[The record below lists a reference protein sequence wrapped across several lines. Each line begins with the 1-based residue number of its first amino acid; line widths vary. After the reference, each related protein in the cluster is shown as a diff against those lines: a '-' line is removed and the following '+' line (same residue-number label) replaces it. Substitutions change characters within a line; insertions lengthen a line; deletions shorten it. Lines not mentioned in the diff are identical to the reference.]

1 MQHLPP
7 RRIAAIHDFS
17 CVGRCALTVV
27 IPTLSVMGYQAIP
40 LPTALLSSHTGGFEG
55 LYFRDLTADMHH
67 ISNHFDRLD
76 MTFGSIY
83 TGFLGSEEQIATV
96 REFIERFGAT
106 PDETGKAPIILVDP
120 VMGDDGVLYATYTK
134 ALADGMRELSTHAQV
149 LTPNLTEACFLTD
162 TPYMDT
168 STLSERDAE
177 AFVLSLLEKL
187 SCLCHGNIVVTGIG
201 LSGGI
206 VANAGRY
213 EDGRIFWVK
222 RTCQDISYPGTGD
235 IFASVLLGALMQ
247 GDDFETA
254 CTRAADFIVLL
265 IRESAKID
273 TPVRMGVALEPYLG
287 VLLQK
292 EGEDY
297 AKRT

>member
-27 IPTLSVMGYQAIP
+27 IPTLSVMGYQTIP

-67 ISNHFDRLD
+67 ISAHFDRLS

-83 TGFLGSEEQIATV
+83 TGFLGSEEQISMV
-96 REFIERFGAT
+96 REFIKRFGST
-106 PDETGKAPIILVDP
+106 PDETGKAPLILVDP
-120 VMGDDGVLYATYTK
+120 VMGDDGVLYATYTQ
-134 ALADGMRELSTHAQV
+134 ALADGMRELSTHAEV

-162 TPYMDT
+162 TPYLDT
-168 STLSERDAE
+168 ATLTDGE
-177 AFVLSLLEKL
+177 AKTYVLSLLEKL
-187 SCLCHGNIVVTGIG
+187 SHICRGKIVVTGIS

-206 VANAGRY
+206 VANAGRDS
-213 EDGRIFWVK
+213 DGRIFWVK
-222 RTCQDISYPGTGD
+222 RMCQDISYPGTGD
-235 IFASVLLGALMQ
+235 IFASVLLGTLMQ
-247 GDDFETA
+247 GDDFEAA

-265 IRESAKID
+265 ITESQKID
-273 TPVRMGVALEPYLG
+273 TPVRMGVALEAHLG
-287 VLLQK
+287 ALLQK
-292 EGEDY
+292 
-297 AKRT
+297 

>member
-27 IPTLSVMGYQAIP
+27 IPTLSVMGYQTIP

-55 LYFRDLTADMHH
+55 LYFRDLTDDMHH
-67 ISNHFDRLD
+67 ISAHFDRLE

-83 TGFLGSEEQIATV
+83 TGFLGSEEQILVV
-96 REFIERFGAT
+96 REFIERFGKA
-106 PDETGKAPIILVDP
+106 PDETGKVPIILIDP
-120 VMGDDGVLYATYTK
+120 VMGDDGVLYSTYTQ
-134 ALADGMRELSTHAQV
+134 ALANGMRELSTHAEV

-162 TPYMDT
+162 TPYKDT
-168 STLSERDAE
+168 ATLTEGEAE
-177 AFVLSLLEKL
+177 NYVLSLLEKL
-187 SCLCHGNIVVTGIG
+187 SHICHGKIVVTGIA

-206 VANAGRY
+206 VANAGRDT
-213 EDGRIFWVK
+213 DGRIFWVK
-222 RTCQDISYPGTGD
+222 RMCQDISYPGTGD

-247 GDDFETA
+247 GDGFESA

-265 IRESAKID
+265 ITESQKID
-273 TPVRMGVALEPYLG
+273 TPVRMGVALEAHLG
-287 VLLQK
+287 ALLQK
-292 EGEDY
+292 
-297 AKRT
+297 

>member
-27 IPTLSVMGYQAIP
+27 IPTLSVMGYQTIP

-67 ISNHFDRLD
+67 ISAHFDRLS

-83 TGFLGSEEQIATV
+83 TGFLGSEEQISMV
-96 REFIERFGAT
+96 REFIKRFGST
-106 PDETGKAPIILVDP
+106 PDETGKAPLILIDP
-120 VMGDDGVLYATYTK
+120 VMGDDGVLYATYTQ
-134 ALADGMRELSTHAQV
+134 ALAEGMRELSTHAEV

-162 TPYMDT
+162 TPYLDT
-168 STLSERDAE
+168 ATLTDGE
-177 AFVLSLLEKL
+177 AKTYVLSLLEKL
-187 SCLCHGNIVVTGIG
+187 SHICRGKIVVTGIS
-201 LSGGI
+201 LSGGF
-206 VANAGRY
+206 VANAGRDS
-213 EDGRIFWVK
+213 DGRIFWVK
-222 RTCQDISYPGTGD
+222 RMCQDISYPGTGD

-247 GDDFETA
+247 GDDFEAA

-265 IRESAKID
+265 ITESQKND
-273 TPVRMGVALEPYLG
+273 TPVRMGVALEAHLG
-287 VLLQK
+287 ALLQK
-292 EGEDY
+292 
-297 AKRT
+297 

>member
-27 IPTLSVMGYQAIP
+27 IPTLSVMGYQTIP
-40 LPTALLSSHTGGFEG
+40 LPTALLSSHTGGFEN
-55 LYFRDLTADMHH
+55 LYFRDLTDDMQH
-67 ISNHFDRLD
+67 ITAHFDRLG

-83 TGFLGSEEQIATV
+83 TGFLGSEEQISMV
-96 REFIERFGAT
+96 RDFIEHFGAT
-106 PDETGKAPIILVDP
+106 PDETGKTPLILVDP

-134 ALADGMRELSTHAQV
+134 ELADGMRELSTHADV

-162 TPYMDT
+162 TPYIDT
-168 STLSERDAE
+168 VTLSEGEAE
-177 AFVLSLLEKL
+177 GYVLALLEKL
-187 SCLCHGNIVVTGIG
+187 SHICHGKIVVTGIG
-201 LSGGI
+201 LAGGI
-206 VANAGRY
+206 VANAGRD

-247 GDDFETA
+247 GDSFEVA

-265 IRESAKID
+265 IGESAKID

-287 VLLQK
+287 ELLK
-292 EGEDY
+292 N
-297 AKRT
+297 

>member
-1 MQHLPP
+1 MQYLPP

-27 IPTLSVMGYQAIP
+27 IPTLSVMGYQTIP
-40 LPTALLSSHTGGFEG
+40 LPTALLSSHTGGFDD
-55 LYFRDLTADMHH
+55 LYFRDLTDDMHH
-67 ISNHFDRLD
+67 IAAHFDRLS

-83 TGFLGSEEQIATV
+83 TGFLGSVEQISMV
-96 REFIERFGAT
+96 RAFIERFGKT
-106 PDETGKAPIILVDP
+106 PDETGKAPLILVDP

-134 ALADGMRELSTHAQV
+134 ALADGIRELSTQAQV

-162 TPYMDT
+162 TTYQDT
-168 STLSERDAE
+168 AKMTETEAE
-177 AFVLSLLEKL
+177 NYVLSLLEKL
-187 SCLCHGNIVVTGIG
+187 SHVCRGKIVVTGIG
-201 LSGGI
+201 LAGGI
-206 VANAGRY
+206 VANAGRD
-213 EDGRIFWVK
+213 EDGRIFWIK

-265 IRESAKID
+265 ISKSAKID
-273 TPVRMGVALEPYLG
+273 TPIRMGVALEPYLYTLVKG
-287 VLLQK
+287 
-292 EGEDY
+292 GDNDT
-297 AKRT
+297 RT

>member
-27 IPTLSVMGYQAIP
+27 IPTLSVMGYQTIP

-67 ISNHFDRLD
+67 ISAHFDRLS

-83 TGFLGSEEQIATV
+83 TGFLGSEEQISMV
-96 REFIERFGAT
+96 REFIKRFGST
-106 PDETGKAPIILVDP
+106 PDETGKAPLILIDP
-120 VMGDDGVLYATYTK
+120 VMGDDGVLYATYTQ
-134 ALADGMRELSTHAQV
+134 ALAEGMRELSTHAEV

-162 TPYMDT
+162 TPYLDT
-168 STLSERDAE
+168 ATLTDGE
-177 AFVLSLLEKL
+177 AKTYVLSLLEKL
-187 SCLCHGNIVVTGIG
+187 SHICRGKIVVTGIA
-201 LSGGI
+201 LSDGI
-206 VANAGRY
+206 VANAGRDS
-213 EDGRIFWVK
+213 DGRIFWVK
-222 RTCQDISYPGTGD
+222 RMCQDISYPGTGD

-247 GDDFETA
+247 GDDFEAA

-265 IRESAKID
+265 ITESQKID
-273 TPVRMGVALEPYLG
+273 TPVRMGVALEAHLG
-287 VLLQK
+287 ALLQK
-292 EGEDY
+292 
-297 AKRT
+297 

>member
-27 IPTLSVMGYQAIP
+27 IPTLSVMGYQTIP

-67 ISNHFDRLD
+67 ISAHFNRLS

-83 TGFLGSEEQIATV
+83 TGFLGSEEQISMV
-96 REFIERFGAT
+96 REFIKRFGST
-106 PDETGKAPIILVDP
+106 PDETGKAPLILIDP
-120 VMGDDGVLYATYTK
+120 VMGDDGVLYATYTQ
-134 ALADGMRELSTHAQV
+134 ALAEGMRELSTHAEV

-162 TPYMDT
+162 TPYLDT
-168 STLSERDAE
+168 ATLTEGE
-177 AFVLSLLEKL
+177 VEEYVLSLLEKL
-187 SCLCHGNIVVTGIG
+187 SHICRGKIVVTGIS

-206 VANAGRY
+206 VANAGRDS
-213 EDGRIFWVK
+213 DGRIFWVK
-222 RTCQDISYPGTGD
+222 RMCQDISYPGTGD

-247 GDDFETA
+247 GDDFEAA

-265 IRESAKID
+265 ITESQKID
-273 TPVRMGVALEPYLG
+273 TPVRMGVALEAHLG
-287 VLLQK
+287 ALLQK
-292 EGEDY
+292 
-297 AKRT
+297 

>member
-27 IPTLSVMGYQAIP
+27 IPTLSVMGYQTIP

-67 ISNHFDRLD
+67 ISAHFDRLE

-83 TGFLGSEEQIATV
+83 TGFLGSEEQILVV
-96 REFIERFGAT
+96 REFIEHFGKT
-106 PDETGKAPIILVDP
+106 PDETGKAPLILVDP
-120 VMGDDGVLYATYTK
+120 VMGDDGVLYATYTQ
-134 ALADGMRELSTHAQV
+134 ALANGMRELSTHAEV

-162 TPYMDT
+162 TPYLDT
-168 STLSERDAE
+168 ATLTEGEAE
-177 AFVLSLLEKL
+177 TYVLSLLEKL
-187 SCLCHGNIVVTGIG
+187 SHICHGKIVVTGIA

-206 VANAGRY
+206 VANAGRDS
-213 EDGRIFWVK
+213 DGRIFWVK
-222 RTCQDISYPGTGD
+222 RMCQDISYPGTGD

-247 GDDFETA
+247 GDDVEAA

-265 IRESAKID
+265 ITESQKID
-273 TPVRMGVALEPYLG
+273 TPVRMGVALEAHLG
-287 VLLQK
+287 ALLQK
-292 EGEDY
+292 
-297 AKRT
+297 